1 MHWHA
6 ASHRWV
12 SDVGAIA
19 EASPDRSEKDAASQ
33 EARPTMASAKQSP
46 YAPQKASQL
55 AELLNPKGNSLRT
68 VLIIYTGG
76 TIGMQEMENGS
87 LGLVPRTFQSELKQM
102 KEINQQN
109 VPQCYF
115 YEFNPILD
123 SADMSSED
131 WCKIASYIEAAYYDY
146 DGFVILHG
154 TDTMAYTA
162 SALSFMLEQLAK
174 PVILTGSQLPFRRP
188 ITDARQNFLGAI
200 TIAGVADLAEVCI
213 FFGGKLYRGNR
224 CKKVDASAME
234 AFHSPNYGPLAEV
247 GTEITICRR
256 RLRDP
261 PRGKFRLHAIDVT
274 DIAVVWVIPG
284 FSDDFFSSL
293 TKSKTIKGM
302 VLMLYGCGNA
312 PARKKTFLD
321 SLQEMHRSG
330 IVVVACSQCT
340 RGKVVLEK
348 YAVGK
353 AFADCGVV
361 AGSDMTAEATVTKL
375 AYLFSKGLS
384 PEECRVAMT
393 QNLRGEVTI
402 GTETLDISETLTHHR
417 QNLG

>member
-1 MHWHA
+1 
-6 ASHRWV
+6 
-12 SDVGAIA
+12 
-19 EASPDRSEKDAASQ
+19 
-33 EARPTMASAKQSP
+33 
-46 YAPQKASQL
+46 
-55 AELLNPKGNSLRT
+55 
-68 VLIIYTGG
+68 
-76 TIGMQEMENGS
+76 MQEMDNGS
-87 LGLVPRTFQSELKQM
+87 LGLVPGTFQKELQEM
-102 KEINQQN
+102 KEIGQET
-109 VPQCYF
+109 VPQCFF

-131 WCKIASYIEAAYYDY
+131 WCKIAEFVEASYYDY

-188 ITDARQNFLGAI
+188 ITDARQNFLGAV

-224 CKKVDASAME
+224 AKKVDANSME
-234 AFHSPNYGPLAEV
+234 AFHSPNCGPLAEV
-247 GTEITICRR
+247 GTDITVCRR

-261 PRGKFRLHAIDVT
+261 PRGKFRLHRINVT

-293 TKSKTIKGM
+293 TKSKSLKGM

-312 PARKKTFLD
+312 PARKQSFLD
-321 SLQEMHRSG
+321 ALQDMHGSG
-330 IVVVACSQCT
+330 IVVVACSQCS

-375 AYLFSKGLS
+375 AYLLSKGL
-384 PEECRVAMT
+384 PPDQCRTAMT
-393 QNLRGEVTI
+393 QNLRGEMTI
-402 GTETLDISETLTHHR
+402 GIETLDISETLANQRH
-417 QNLG
+417 NLG